1 MHECVICFL
10 FVFSFIQ
17 MALEGF
23 DNLHVVST
31 LYSLVQENRGWEYV
45 SYNNAVEISMF
56 VSSHDFLANHR
67 CGTEVQFLSC

>member
-23 DNLHVVST
+23 DNLHVMST
-31 LYSLVQENRGWEYV
+31 LYSLVRRIEAEN
-45 SYNNAVEISMF
+45 MF
-56 VSSHDFLANHR
+56 YTTMQWKCQYL
-67 CGTEVQFLSC
+67 

>member
-31 LYSLVQENRGWEYV
+31 LYSLVRKIEAEN
-45 SYNNAVEISMF
+45 MF
-56 VSSHDFLANHR
+56 YITMQWKYQCL
-67 CGTEVQFLSC
+67 